1 MSKIFLNIINLF
13 LIRKKSLIIIIVAS
27 LLIAAIE
34 YIFVFYGIIDFGQ
47 KLETL
52 EQKYFINV
60 LIFYGIKSFLTIV
73 LVRYRSFASEKMIQ
87 AIELKMINTSPYNQ
101 LSWFDSSQI
110 DNLKNLLINE
120 INNIRNYT
128 IGNFAILVTEILII
142 SAFGI
147 GILFSVS
154 NLEFLISLFFLS
166 IVCGITIL
174 IISKIVKTLGLKRS
188 HFQNKYFKQTF
199 QFFHNLK
206 QYGSEQIFNKLVHYR
221 TKLTNSWASAAAF
234 SAAITNYVELVVCS
248 SLLIIILI
256 FPENNNLS
264 NIPAE
269 VLIGISYMTFRLY
282 PSFNRF
288 SRGIPKLNFSQPDVE
303 RVLERVNGK
312 INSSP
317 IDITIRNDKIKIIP
331 NTKIL
336 NEFFWLDTIKE
347 KIEIDK
353 TGITLLVGDN
363 GSGKTSFLEL
373 FYLTTFF
380 QSELESNNLSF
391 LKQTNTLQKDRIDK
405 ILGLNRCASKT
416 MINLIKSFINE
427 MFEEGLNTLKRE
439 IEVDELSVGQ
449 QQKLAFIRTIISG
462 STIIVLDEPFA
473 SQDTKSCNFM
483 ERLILEAS
491 KSSAILIVSH
501 SNFKIIQNY
510 SQLNISEIFTAK

>member
-234 SAAITNYVELVVCS
+234 LL
-248 SLLIIILI
+248 SLQI
-256 FPENNNLS
+256 
-264 NIPAE
+264 
-269 VLIGISYMTFRLY
+269 M
-282 PSFNRF
+282 
-288 SRGIPKLNFSQPDVE
+288 LN
-303 RVLERVNGK
+303 
-312 INSSP
+312 
-317 IDITIRNDKIKIIP
+317 
-331 NTKIL
+331 
-336 NEFFWLDTIKE
+336 
-347 KIEIDK
+347 
-353 TGITLLVGDN
+353 
-363 GSGKTSFLEL
+363 
-373 FYLTTFF
+373 
-380 QSELESNNLSF
+380 
-391 LKQTNTLQKDRIDK
+391 
-405 ILGLNRCASKT
+405 
-416 MINLIKSFINE
+416 
-427 MFEEGLNTLKRE
+427 
-439 IEVDELSVGQ
+439 
-449 QQKLAFIRTIISG
+449 
-462 STIIVLDEPFA
+462 
-473 SQDTKSCNFM
+473 
-483 ERLILEAS
+483 
-491 KSSAILIVSH
+491 
-501 SNFKIIQNY
+501 
-510 SQLNISEIFTAK
+510 